1 LGILNQF
8 FNFIN
13 NTIMKELSIEKMEM
27 VNGGSLPGCVG
38 AVFGVVGIVA
48 GIALIP
54 TGPLGWTAAGWLYT
68 GGVAA
73 GISTGLSI
81 GDCIFN

>member
-1 LGILNQF
+1 
-8 FNFIN
+8 
-13 NTIMKELSIEKMEM
+13 MKELSIEKMEM

-54 TGPLGWTAAGWLYT
+54 TLE
-68 GGVAA
+68 V
-73 GISTGLSI
+73 
-81 GDCIFN
+81 